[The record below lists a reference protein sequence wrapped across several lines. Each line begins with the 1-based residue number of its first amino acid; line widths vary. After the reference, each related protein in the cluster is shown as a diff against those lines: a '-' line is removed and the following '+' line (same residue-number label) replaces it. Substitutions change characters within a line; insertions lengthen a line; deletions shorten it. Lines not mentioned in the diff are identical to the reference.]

1 MEAATKGKRETNR
14 GAEGGSRE
22 MGRKDEEERRR
33 IHGCKESER
42 GGFESRERNNK
53 KEKEK

>member
-14 GAEGGSRE
+14 VAEGGSRE